1 MPNTHSMSRNV
12 MVRFN
17 GNRMRIPLPANTRH
31 IREVL
36 DEYDFD
42 ILHVQAP
49 YSPFMAG
56 RVLDHAHQRTG
67 IVATYHIASA
77 DLASRIGGRA
87 LGLVN
92 MHSHRRVDG
101 VIAVSQ
107 IAAQYAEQTAHV
119 RGVVIPNPV
128 DVDRFAGASPP
139 MPLCRAARPVHTRLR
154 TPRGVP
160 WQIRSEERRGIAPGC
175 H

>member
-1 MPNTHSMSRNV
+1 MIRLVPMSLRIGFVFDDTLDVLDGVQQHIVTLGQELARRGHEVHYLVGETHDSPVPNTHPMSRNV

-49 YSPFMAG
+49 YSPFMAA

-67 IVATYHIASA
+67 VVATYHIASA

-92 MHSHRRVDG
+92 MHSHRRVDE

-107 IAAQYAEQTAHV
+107 IAAQYA
-119 RGVVIPNPV
+119 
-128 DVDRFAGASPP
+128 
-139 MPLCRAARPVHTRLR
+139 
-154 TPRGVP
+154 
-160 WQIRSEERRGIAPGC
+160 
-175 H
+175 

>member
-128 DVDRFAGASPP
+128 DVDRFAGASPTHAIVQGGTAGAHSSEDP
-139 MPLCRAARPVHTRLR
+139 SRCSLADSF
-154 TPRGVP
+154 RG
-160 WQIRSEERRGIAPGC
+160 RRGIAPGC

>member
-1 MPNTHSMSRNV
+1 
-12 MVRFN
+12 
-17 GNRMRIPLPANTRH
+17 MRIPLPANTRH